1 MPARP
6 GACSVVKGHV
16 ARPGAV
22 LLIDGR
28 ASVQFAGDRAL
39 VLRVISVSERPT
51 YHGWAWLTG
60 YVLDGAGQALDRR
73 EVFVQVAGLRPVSV
87 RTANVVGR
95 NRGV

>member
-1 MPARP
+1 MTADGIKP
-6 GACSVVKGHV
+6 GT
-16 ARPGAV
+16 V

-28 ASVQFAGDRAL
+28 ASVQFGGDRAL

-51 YHGWAWLTG
+51 YHGWAWVTG

-87 RTANVVGR
+87 RPANVVRR